1 MVQCSRALRPASAAA
16 TSATAKSLRV
26 DRRGVASING
36 AAQESVRGGCADA
49 ARAASLLFDAIAASS
64 GKWTSG
70 GTERE

>member
-1 MVQCSRALRPASAAA
+1 MLSSAPAGLGRSDVCYSQESTPRPPW
-16 TSATAKSLRV
+16 
-26 DRRGVASING
+26 RRLDQW
-36 AAQESVRGGCADA
+36 AAQESVRGGCPHA